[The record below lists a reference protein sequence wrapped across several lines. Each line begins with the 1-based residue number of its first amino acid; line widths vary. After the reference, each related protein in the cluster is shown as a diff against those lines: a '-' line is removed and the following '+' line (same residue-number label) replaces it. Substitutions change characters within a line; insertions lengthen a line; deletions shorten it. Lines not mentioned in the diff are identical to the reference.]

1 MTRAVLQTST
11 VTLVHALEG
20 CLDMLTPDIIV
31 RRRPSRR
38 NAGTLASTR
47 AEQERGF
54 QVAAI
59 RSGGLANS
67 YHGPAIMRFMMR
79 H

>member
-47 AEQERGF
+47 AERRSGASKLPRS
-54 QVAAI
+54 VAA
-59 RSGGLANS
+59 GLPIATMGQPS
-67 YHGPAIMRFMMR
+67 CAS
-79 H
+79 